1 MGLAVAGSWAPA
13 LPVYQPF
20 PAMFFPRRIPASG
33 LRSASHKIRTRGAR
47 PLDWRFFRWPRRVQ
61 AMQITLPDHSV
72 VLAAVRMAL
81 AEDVGP
87 GDATAA
93 LVPNQAVKA
102 RLICRESAVLCG
114 RPWFDAVFGAL
125 DPTIQVCW
133 AADEGE
139 RLAPNQ
145 LVCEL
150 AGPAPQLLT
159 GERTALN
166 FLQTLSGTA
175 TLTRRYVDAIIGTRA
190 RIFDTRKTLPGLRL
204 AQKYAVRCGGGHN
217 QRLGL
222 FDAMLVKENHL
233 AAAGGIAAAVQAA
246 RERHPELPLQVEVET
261 LAQLDEALALGV
273 KAILL
278 DNFDLADLSRAV
290 ALRDALGSQAELEA
304 SGGITLENVAGI
316 AATGVDRISIGSLTK
331 HVQAVDYSLRIAD

>member
-1 MGLAVAGSWAPA
+1 
-13 LPVYQPF
+13 
-20 PAMFFPRRIPASG
+20 
-33 LRSASHKIRTRGAR
+33 
-47 PLDWRFFRWPRRVQ
+47 
-61 AMQITLPDHSV
+61 MQITPPDHSV
-72 VLAAVRMAL
+72 VLTAVRMAL

-114 RPWFDAVFGAL
+114 RPWFDAVFAAL
-125 DPTIQVCW
+125 DRAIQVCW

-145 LVCEL
+145 VVCEL

-175 TLTRRYVDAIIGTRA
+175 TLTRRYVDAIAGTRA

-246 RERHPELPLQVEVET
+246 RVRHP
-261 LAQLDEALALGV
+261 
-273 KAILL
+273 
-278 DNFDLADLSRAV
+278 
-290 ALRDALGSQAELEA
+290 
-304 SGGITLENVAGI
+304 
-316 AATGVDRISIGSLTK
+316 
-331 HVQAVDYSLRIAD
+331 

>member
-1 MGLAVAGSWAPA
+1 
-13 LPVYQPF
+13 
-20 PAMFFPRRIPASG
+20 
-33 LRSASHKIRTRGAR
+33 
-47 PLDWRFFRWPRRVQ
+47 
-61 AMQITLPDHSV
+61 MQITLPDHSV

-93 LVPNQAVKA
+93 LLPNQAVKA

-114 RPWFDAVFGAL
+114 RPWFDAVFDAL
-125 DPTIQVCW
+125 DPTIQVRW
-133 AADEGE
+133 AADEGQ

-145 LVCEL
+145 MVCEL
-150 AGPAPQLLT
+150 VGPAPQLLT

-175 TLTRRYVDAIIGTRA
+175 TLTRRYVDAIAGTRA

-204 AQKYAVRCGGGHN
+204 EQKYAVRCGGGHN

-246 RERHPELPLQVEVET
+246 RVRHPELPLQVEVET

>member
-1 MGLAVAGSWAPA
+1 
-13 LPVYQPF
+13 
-20 PAMFFPRRIPASG
+20 
-33 LRSASHKIRTRGAR
+33 
-47 PLDWRFFRWPRRVQ
+47 
-61 AMQITLPDHSV
+61 MQLTPPDHSV

-102 RLICRESAVLCG
+102 RLVCRESAVLCG
-114 RPWFDAVFGAL
+114 RPWFDAVFDAL
-125 DPTIQVCW
+125 DPTIQVRW

-150 AGPAPQLLT
+150 VGPAPQLLT

-175 TLTRRYVDAIIGTRA
+175 TLTRRYVDAIAGTRA

-233 AAAGGIAAAVQAA
+233 AAAGGVAAAVQAA
-246 RERHPELPLQVEVET
+246 RVRHPELPLQVEVET
-261 LAQLDEALALGV
+261 LAQLDEALVLGV
-273 KAILL
+273 TAILL
-278 DNFDLADLSRAV
+278 DNFDLPDLRRAV
-290 ALRDALGSQAELEA
+290 ALRDARGSRAELEA
-304 SGGITLENVAGI
+304 SGGITLEDVAGI
-316 AATGVDRISIGSLTK
+316 AATGVDRISIGGLTK

>member
-1 MGLAVAGSWAPA
+1 MQL
-13 LPVYQPF
+13 
-20 PAMFFPRRIPASG
+20 IP
-33 LRSASHKIRTRGAR
+33 
-47 PLDWRFFRWPRRVQ
+47 
-61 AMQITLPDHSV
+61 PDHSV

-102 RLICRESAVLCG
+102 RLICRENAVLCG
-114 RPWFDAVFGAL
+114 RPWFDAVFDAL
-125 DPTIQVCW
+125 DRAIQVRW

-150 AGPAPQLLT
+150 VGPAPQLLT

-175 TLTRRYVDAIIGTRA
+175 TLTRRYVDAIAGTRA

-233 AAAGGIAAAVQAA
+233 VAAGGIAAAVQAA
-246 RERHPELPLQVEVET
+246 RARHPELPLQVEVET
-261 LAQLDEALALGV
+261 LAQLDVALTLGV
-273 KAILL
+273 TAILL
-278 DNFDLADLSRAV
+278 DNFDLPALRRAV
-290 ALRDALGSQAELEA
+290 ALRDARGSRAELEA
-304 SGGITLENVAGI
+304 SGGITLEDVAGI
-316 AATGVDRISIGSLTK
+316 AATGVDRISIGGLTK

>member
-1 MGLAVAGSWAPA
+1 
-13 LPVYQPF
+13 
-20 PAMFFPRRIPASG
+20 
-33 LRSASHKIRTRGAR
+33 
-47 PLDWRFFRWPRRVQ
+47 
-61 AMQITLPDHSV
+61 MQITPPDHSV
-72 VLAAVRMAL
+72 VLAGVRLAL
-81 AEDVGP
+81 AEDVGS

-93 LVPNQAVKA
+93 LVPNQAMKA
-102 RLICRESAVLCG
+102 RVICREGAVLCG
-114 RPWFDAVFGAL
+114 RPWFDAVFREL
-125 DPTIQVCW
+125 DPMIEVHW
-133 AADEGE
+133 AAEEGE
-139 RLAPNQ
+139 RLASNQ

-175 TLTRRYVDAIIGTRA
+175 TLTRRYVDAVAGTRA

-222 FDAMLVKENHL
+222 FDAILVKENHI
-233 AAAGGIAAAVQAA
+233 AAAGGLALAIETA
-246 RERHPELPLQVEVET
+246 RVRHPDLPLQVEVET

-273 KAILL
+273 TAILL
-278 DNFDLADLSRAV
+278 DNFDLPGLREAV
-290 ALRDALGSQAELEA
+290 DLRDARGSRAELEA
-304 SGGITLENVAGI
+304 SGGIALENVAGI

>member
-1 MGLAVAGSWAPA
+1 
-13 LPVYQPF
+13 
-20 PAMFFPRRIPASG
+20 
-33 LRSASHKIRTRGAR
+33 
-47 PLDWRFFRWPRRVQ
+47 
-61 AMQITLPDHSV
+61 MQITPPDHSV

-133 AADEGE
+133 AADEGQ

-233 AAAGGIAAAVQAA
+233 AAAGGIAAAVQSA
-246 RERHPELPLQVEVET
+246 RVRHPELPLQVEVET

>member
-1 MGLAVAGSWAPA
+1 
-13 LPVYQPF
+13 
-20 PAMFFPRRIPASG
+20 
-33 LRSASHKIRTRGAR
+33 
-47 PLDWRFFRWPRRVQ
+47 
-61 AMQITLPDHSV
+61 MQITLPDHSV

-114 RPWFDAVFGAL
+114 RPWFDAVFDAL
-125 DPTIQVCW
+125 DPTIQVRW
-133 AADEGE
+133 AADEGQ

-150 AGPAPQLLT
+150 VGPAPQLLT

-175 TLTRRYVDAIIGTRA
+175 TLTRRYVDAITGTRA

-246 RERHPELPLQVEVET
+246 RVRHPELPLQVEVET

-273 KAILL
+273 TAILL
-278 DNFDLADLSRAV
+278 DNFDLPDLRRAV
-290 ALRDALGSQAELEA
+290 ALRDARGSQAELEA
-304 SGGITLENVAGI
+304 SGGITLENIAGI

>member
-1 MGLAVAGSWAPA
+1 
-13 LPVYQPF
+13 
-20 PAMFFPRRIPASG
+20 
-33 LRSASHKIRTRGAR
+33 
-47 PLDWRFFRWPRRVQ
+47 
-61 AMQITLPDHSV
+61 MQITPPDHSV
-72 VLAAVRMAL
+72 VLAAVCMAL

-102 RLICRESAVLCG
+102 RLICRENAVLCG
-114 RPWFDAVFGAL
+114 RPWFEAVFGAL
-125 DPTIQVCW
+125 DPTIQVRW

-246 RERHPELPLQVEVET
+246 RVRHPELPLQVEVET

-273 KAILL
+273 TAILL
-278 DNFDLADLSRAV
+278 DNFDLPSLRRAV
-290 ALRDALGSQAELEA
+290 ALRDARGSRAELEA
-304 SGGITLENVAGI
+304 SGGITLENIAGI

>member
-1 MGLAVAGSWAPA
+1 
-13 LPVYQPF
+13 
-20 PAMFFPRRIPASG
+20 
-33 LRSASHKIRTRGAR
+33 
-47 PLDWRFFRWPRRVQ
+47 
-61 AMQITLPDHSV
+61 MQITPPDHSV
-72 VLAAVRMAL
+72 VLAGVRLAL
-81 AEDVGP
+81 AEDVGS

-93 LVPNQAVKA
+93 LVPNQAMKA
-102 RLICRESAVLCG
+102 RVICRESAVLCG
-114 RPWFDAVFGAL
+114 RPWFDAVFREL
-125 DPTIQVCW
+125 DSMIEVHW
-133 AADEGE
+133 AAEEGE

-175 TLTRRYVDAIIGTRA
+175 TLTRCYVDAVAGTRA

-233 AAAGGIAAAVQAA
+233 AVAGGIAAAVQAA
-246 RERHPELPLQVEVET
+246 RVRHPGLPLQVEVET

-273 KAILL
+273 TAILL
-278 DNFDLADLSRAV
+278 DNFDLPGLREAV
-290 ALRDALGSQAELEA
+290 DLRDARGSQAELEA
-304 SGGITLENVAGI
+304 SGGIALENVAEI

>member
-1 MGLAVAGSWAPA
+1 
-13 LPVYQPF
+13 
-20 PAMFFPRRIPASG
+20 
-33 LRSASHKIRTRGAR
+33 
-47 PLDWRFFRWPRRVQ
+47 
-61 AMQITLPDHSV
+61 MQITPPDHSV
-72 VLAAVRMAL
+72 VLAGVRLAL
-81 AEDVGP
+81 AEDVGS

-93 LVPNQAVKA
+93 LVPNRPVKA
-102 RLICRESAVLCG
+102 RVICRESAVLCG
-114 RPWFDAVFGAL
+114 RPWFDAVFREL
-125 DPTIQVCW
+125 DPMIEVYW
-133 AADEGE
+133 AAEEGE

-175 TLTRRYVDAIIGTRA
+175 TLTRRYVDAVAGTRA

-222 FDAMLVKENHL
+222 FDAILVKENHI
-233 AAAGGIAAAVQAA
+233 AAAGGLALAIETA
-246 RERHPELPLQVEVET
+246 RVRHPGLPLQVEVET

-273 KAILL
+273 TAILL
-278 DNFDLADLSRAV
+278 DNFDLPGLREAV
-290 ALRDALGSQAELEA
+290 DLRDARGSQAELEA
-304 SGGITLENVAGI
+304 SGGIALGNVAGI

>member
-1 MGLAVAGSWAPA
+1 
-13 LPVYQPF
+13 
-20 PAMFFPRRIPASG
+20 
-33 LRSASHKIRTRGAR
+33 
-47 PLDWRFFRWPRRVQ
+47 
-61 AMQITLPDHSV
+61 MQITLPDHSV
-72 VLAAVRMAL
+72 VLAAARMAL

-125 DPTIQVCW
+125 APTIQVRW

-145 LVCEL
+145 MVCEL
-150 AGPAPQLLT
+150 VGPAPQLLT

-246 RERHPELPLQVEVET
+246 RVRHPELPLQVEVET

>member
-1 MGLAVAGSWAPA
+1 
-13 LPVYQPF
+13 
-20 PAMFFPRRIPASG
+20 
-33 LRSASHKIRTRGAR
+33 
-47 PLDWRFFRWPRRVQ
+47 
-61 AMQITLPDHSV
+61 MQITLPDHSV
-72 VLAAVRMAL
+72 VLAAARMAL

-125 DPTIQVCW
+125 DRAIQVRW
-133 AADEGE
+133 AADEGQ

-150 AGPAPQLLT
+150 VGPAPQLLT

-204 AQKYAVRCGGGHN
+204 AQKYAVRCGGGQN

-233 AAAGGIAAAVQAA
+233 AAAGGIAAAVQSA
-246 RERHPELPLQVEVET
+246 RVRHPELPLQVEVET
-261 LAQLDEALALGV
+261 LAQLGEALALGV
-273 KAILL
+273 TAILL

>member
-1 MGLAVAGSWAPA
+1 
-13 LPVYQPF
+13 
-20 PAMFFPRRIPASG
+20 
-33 LRSASHKIRTRGAR
+33 
-47 PLDWRFFRWPRRVQ
+47 
-61 AMQITLPDHSV
+61 MQITLPDHSV

-93 LVPNQAVKA
+93 LLPNQAVKA

-114 RPWFDAVFGAL
+114 RPWFDAVFDAL
-125 DPTIQVCW
+125 DPTIQVRW
-133 AADEGE
+133 AADEGQ

-145 LVCEL
+145 MVCEL
-150 AGPAPQLLT
+150 VGPAPQLLT

-246 RERHPELPLQVEVET
+246 RVRHPELPLQVEVET

-316 AATGVDRISIGSLTK
+316 AATGVDRISIGGLTK

>member
-1 MGLAVAGSWAPA
+1 
-13 LPVYQPF
+13 
-20 PAMFFPRRIPASG
+20 
-33 LRSASHKIRTRGAR
+33 
-47 PLDWRFFRWPRRVQ
+47 
-61 AMQITLPDHSV
+61 MQITLPDHSV

-93 LVPNQAVKA
+93 LLPNQAVKA

-114 RPWFDAVFGAL
+114 RPWFDAVFDAL
-125 DPTIQVCW
+125 DPTIQVRW
-133 AADEGE
+133 AADEGQ

-145 LVCEL
+145 MVCEL
-150 AGPAPQLLT
+150 VGPAPQLLT

-175 TLTRRYVDAIIGTRA
+175 TLTRRYVDAIAGTRA

-246 RERHPELPLQVEVET
+246 RVRHPELPLQVEVET

>member
-1 MGLAVAGSWAPA
+1 
-13 LPVYQPF
+13 
-20 PAMFFPRRIPASG
+20 
-33 LRSASHKIRTRGAR
+33 
-47 PLDWRFFRWPRRVQ
+47 
-61 AMQITLPDHSV
+61 MQITLPDHSV

-93 LVPNQAVKA
+93 LLPNQAVKA

-114 RPWFDAVFGAL
+114 RPWFDAVFDAL
-125 DPTIQVCW
+125 DPTIQVRW
-133 AADEGE
+133 AADEGQ

-145 LVCEL
+145 MVCEL
-150 AGPAPQLLT
+150 VGPAPQLLT

-246 RERHPELPLQVEVET
+246 RVRHPELPLQVEVET

>member
-1 MGLAVAGSWAPA
+1 
-13 LPVYQPF
+13 
-20 PAMFFPRRIPASG
+20 
-33 LRSASHKIRTRGAR
+33 
-47 PLDWRFFRWPRRVQ
+47 
-61 AMQITLPDHSV
+61 MQITPPDHSV

-125 DPTIQVCW
+125 DRAIQVRW
-133 AADEGE
+133 AADEGQ

-175 TLTRRYVDAIIGTRA
+175 TLTRRYVDAIAGTRA

-246 RERHPELPLQVEVET
+246 RVRHPELPLQVEVET

-273 KAILL
+273 TAILL
-278 DNFDLADLSRAV
+278 DNFDLPDLRRAV
-290 ALRDALGSQAELEA
+290 ALRDSRGSQAELEA
-304 SGGITLENVAGI
+304 SGGITLENIAGI

>member
-1 MGLAVAGSWAPA
+1 
-13 LPVYQPF
+13 
-20 PAMFFPRRIPASG
+20 
-33 LRSASHKIRTRGAR
+33 
-47 PLDWRFFRWPRRVQ
+47 
-61 AMQITLPDHSV
+61 MQITPPDHSM
-72 VLAAVRMAL
+72 VLAGVRLAL

-87 GDATAA
+87 GDASAA
-93 LVPNQAVKA
+93 LVPNRPVKA
-102 RLICRESAVLCG
+102 WVICRESAVLCG

-125 DPTIQVCW
+125 DPTIEVRW

-175 TLTRRYVDAIIGTRA
+175 TLTRRYVDAITSTRA

-222 FDAMLVKENHL
+222 FDAILVKENHL
-233 AAAGGIAAAVQAA
+233 AAVGGIAAAVQAA
-246 RERHPELPLQVEVET
+246 RVRHPGLPLQVEVET

-273 KAILL
+273 TAILL
-278 DNFDLADLSRAV
+278 DNFDLPGLREAV
-290 ALRDALGSQAELEA
+290 DLRDARGSRAELEA
-304 SGGITLENVAGI
+304 SGGIALENVAGI

-331 HVQAVDYSLRIAD
+331 HVRAVDYSLRIAD

>member
-1 MGLAVAGSWAPA
+1 
-13 LPVYQPF
+13 
-20 PAMFFPRRIPASG
+20 
-33 LRSASHKIRTRGAR
+33 
-47 PLDWRFFRWPRRVQ
+47 
-61 AMQITLPDHSV
+61 MQITPPDHSV
-72 VLAAVRMAL
+72 VMAAVRMAL

-114 RPWFDAVFGAL
+114 RPWFDAVFDAL
-125 DPTIQVCW
+125 DSRIQVRW
-133 AADEGE
+133 AADEGQ

-145 LVCEL
+145 MVCEL

-175 TLTRRYVDAIIGTRA
+175 TLTRRYVDAIAGTRA

-233 AAAGGIAAAVQAA
+233 AAARGITAAVQAA

-273 KAILL
+273 TAILL
-278 DNFDLADLSRAV
+278 DNFDLPGLHRAV
-290 ALRDALGSQAELEA
+290 ALRDARGSRAELEA
-304 SGGITLENVAGI
+304 SGGITLENIAGI

>member
-1 MGLAVAGSWAPA
+1 
-13 LPVYQPF
+13 
-20 PAMFFPRRIPASG
+20 
-33 LRSASHKIRTRGAR
+33 
-47 PLDWRFFRWPRRVQ
+47 
-61 AMQITLPDHSV
+61 MQITPPDHSV
-72 VLAAVRMAL
+72 VMAAVRMAL

-93 LVPNQAVKA
+93 LVPNQVVKA

-125 DPTIQVCW
+125 DRAIQVRW

-150 AGPAPQLLT
+150 VGPAPQLLT

-175 TLTRRYVDAIIGTRA
+175 TLTWGYVKAVAGTRA

-222 FDAMLVKENHL
+222 FDAILVKENHI
-233 AAAGGIAAAVQAA
+233 AAAGGLALAVETA
-246 RERHPELPLQVEVET
+246 RARYTDLPLQVEVET
-261 LAQLDEALALGV
+261 LAQLQEALGLGV
-273 KAILL
+273 TAILL
-278 DNFDLADLSRAV
+278 DNFDLPDLRRAV
-290 ALRDALGSQAELEA
+290 ALRDARGSRAELEA
-304 SGGITLENVAGI
+304 SGGITLENAARI
-316 AATGVDRISIGSLTK
+316 ADSGVDRISIGSLTK
-331 HVQAVDYSLRIAD
+331 HVQAVDYSLRIAE

>member
-1 MGLAVAGSWAPA
+1 
-13 LPVYQPF
+13 
-20 PAMFFPRRIPASG
+20 
-33 LRSASHKIRTRGAR
+33 
-47 PLDWRFFRWPRRVQ
+47 
-61 AMQITLPDHSV
+61 
-72 VLAAVRMAL
+72 MAL

-114 RPWFDAVFGAL
+114 RPWFDAVFDAL
-125 DPTIQVCW
+125 DPTIQVRW
-133 AADEGE
+133 AADEGQ

-145 LVCEL
+145 MVCEL
-150 AGPAPQLLT
+150 VGPAPQLLT

>member
-1 MGLAVAGSWAPA
+1 
-13 LPVYQPF
+13 
-20 PAMFFPRRIPASG
+20 
-33 LRSASHKIRTRGAR
+33 
-47 PLDWRFFRWPRRVQ
+47 
-61 AMQITLPDHSV
+61 MQITPPDHSV
-72 VLAAVRMAL
+72 VLAAVYMAL

-102 RLICRESAVLCG
+102 RLICRENAVLCG
-114 RPWFDAVFGAL
+114 RPWFDAVFGEL
-125 DPTIQVCW
+125 DRTIQVRW
-133 AADEGE
+133 TADEGQ

-175 TLTRRYVDAIIGTRA
+175 TLTRRYVDAIAGTRA

-246 RERHPELPLQVEVET
+246 RVRHSELPLQVEVET

-273 KAILL
+273 AAILL
-278 DNFDLADLSRAV
+278 DNFDLPGLRRAV
-290 ALRDALGSQAELEA
+290 VLRDARGSQAELEA
-304 SGGITLENVAGI
+304 SGGITLENIAGI

-331 HVQAVDYSLRIAD
+331 HVQAVDYSLRITD

>member
-1 MGLAVAGSWAPA
+1 
-13 LPVYQPF
+13 
-20 PAMFFPRRIPASG
+20 
-33 LRSASHKIRTRGAR
+33 
-47 PLDWRFFRWPRRVQ
+47 
-61 AMQITLPDHSV
+61 MQLTPPEHPV

-87 GDATAA
+87 EDATAA
-93 LVPNQAVKA
+93 LVPNQVVKA

-114 RPWFDAVFGAL
+114 RPWFDAVFDAL
-125 DPTIQVCW
+125 DPTIQVRW
-133 AADEGE
+133 AADEGQ

-150 AGPAPQLLT
+150 VGPAPQLLT

-175 TLTRRYVDAIIGTRA
+175 TQTRRYVDAIAGTRA

-233 AAAGGIAAAVQAA
+233 ASAGGIAAAVQAA
-246 RERHPELPLQVEVET
+246 RVRHPELPLQVEVET
-261 LAQLDEALALGV
+261 LAQLEEALALGV
-273 KAILL
+273 TAILL
-278 DNFDLADLSRAV
+278 DNFDLPGLCRAV
-290 ALRDALGSQAELEA
+290 ALRDARGSRAEQEA

-316 AATGVDRISIGSLTK
+316 AATGVDRISVGSLTK